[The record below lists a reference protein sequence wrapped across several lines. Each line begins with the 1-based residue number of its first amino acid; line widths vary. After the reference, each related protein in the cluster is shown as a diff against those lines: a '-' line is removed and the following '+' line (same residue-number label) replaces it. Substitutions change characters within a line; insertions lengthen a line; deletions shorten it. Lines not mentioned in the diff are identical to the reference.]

1 MNANDLIEIKK
12 KLTIHKNI
20 VIISHKNPDGDAIGS
35 SMGLYYYLTK
45 YNHNVAVIMPN
56 DFPDFLKWVPKS
68 EDIIIYDKEEEKSQE
83 LLRKA
88 DIVFT
93 LDFNAFHRT
102 GKVAD
107 ILSELD
113 TTFVMIDHHQE
124 PDDYATYMYS
134 DVSISSTCQMVYH
147 FIEKLNDLDLIDENC
162 ASCLYLGIMT
172 DTGSFRFSSTTST
185 THRVIANLIDKGAK
199 NTQIH
204 EAVYDAN
211 SHNRLLLLGRA
222 LSKLVI
228 LPELETAYITLS
240 KEDLLEFN
248 YQKGD
253 TEAVVNYALSVKG
266 IKIAALFKEN
276 LDDGVIRIS
285 FRSKGDF
292 SVNTLAREHFDGGGH
307 HNAAGAVSNLSL
319 SDTVEKFISI
329 LSNTKKC

>member
-1 MNANDLIEIKK
+1 MDANDLIEIKK
-12 KLTIHKNI
+12 KLTIRKNI
-20 VIISHKNPDGDAIGS
+20 VIISHKNPDGDAVGS
-35 SMGLYYYLTK
+35 SLGLYHYLTK
-45 YNHNVAVIMPN
+45 YGHNVSVMVPN
-56 DFPDFLKWVPKS
+56 DFPDFLKWTPTS
-68 EDIIIYDKEEEKSQE
+68 EDIVIYDQEEEKSQQ
-83 LLRKA
+83 LLHDA

-107 ILSELD
+107 VLSELD
-113 TTFVMIDHHQE
+113 TTFIMIDHHQE
-124 PDDYATYMYS
+124 PDDYATFMYS
-134 DVSISSTCQMVYH
+134 DVTMSSTCQMVYH
-147 FIEKLNDLDLIDENC
+147 FIEKLDDLDLINEDC

-172 DTGSFRFSSTTST
+172 DTGSFRFSSTTAT
-185 THRVIANLIDKGAK
+185 THRVVANLIDKGAK
-199 NTQIH
+199 NTLIH

-228 LPELETAYITLS
+228 LPELETAYIALS

-266 IKIAALFKEN
+266 VKIAALFKEN
-276 LDDGVIRIS
+276 LDDSVIRIS

-307 HNAAGAVSNLSL
+307 HNAAGAVSKLPLN
-319 SDTVEKFISI
+319 DTVEKFISI
-329 LSNTKKC
+329 LSNAKKC

>member
-12 KLTIHKNI
+12 FLTIDKNI

-35 SMGLYYYLTK
+35 SLGLYHYLTELGV
-45 YNHNVAVIMPN
+45 NATVMMPN
-56 DFPDFLKWVPKS
+56 DFPDFLKWAPNA
-68 EDIIIYDKEEEKSQE
+68 DNIIIYDQQE
-83 LLRKA
+83 LKCKELLNNA
-88 DIVFT
+88 DLIFT
-93 LDFNAFHRT
+93 LDFNAFHRA
-102 GKVAD
+102 GKIAD
-107 ILSELD
+107 VLSELD
-113 TTFVMIDHHQE
+113 TTFAMIDHHQE
-124 PDDYATYMYS
+124 PDSYATYMYS

-147 FIEKLNDLDLIDENC
+147 FIEQLNDIDLINEAC

-172 DTGSFRFSSTTST
+172 DTGSFRFSSTTAL
-185 THRVIANLIDKGAK
+185 THRVVANLIDKGAK

-228 LPELETAYITLS
+228 HQDLETAYIALS

-266 IKIAALFKEN
+266 INIAALFKEN
-276 LDDGVIRIS
+276 LDDNVVRIS
-285 FRSKGDF
+285 FRSKGEF
-292 SVNTLAREHFDGGGH
+292 SVNKLAREHFDGGGH

-329 LSNTKKC
+329 LSNAKKQ